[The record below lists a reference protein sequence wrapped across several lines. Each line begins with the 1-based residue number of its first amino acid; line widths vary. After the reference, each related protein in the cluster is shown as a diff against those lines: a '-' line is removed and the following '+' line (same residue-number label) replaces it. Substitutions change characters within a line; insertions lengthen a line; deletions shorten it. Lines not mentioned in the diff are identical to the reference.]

1 MDRQQSEQPSPPRA
15 AQLRPRGE
23 PCCGLAVAL
32 LLHGLGAHP
41 ASHAALRAALR
52 GIAGSERC
60 AECLGW
66 QGEAPVAAP
75 SNAAVVEAT

>member
-1 MDRQQSEQPSPPRA
+1 MDRQPSEQTVSLRA
-15 AQLRPRGE
+15 APLGPRGE

-60 AECLGW
+60 AECMGW
-66 QGEAPVAAP
+66 QAVVPQ
-75 SNAAVVEAT
+75 AAVSVDADGR